1 MHLHYRHAE
10 RFTTKEES
18 DHHVDQGSR
27 DTTIATLKTAEGE
40 EMYSYVDMNSMPEPT
55 NNNVKLQ
62 APPPPPQHSLG
73 ATMKEKG
80 NEEESYYDNE

>member
-1 MHLHYRHAE
+1 MILFHNNVRQEYQHK
-10 RFTTKEES
+10 T
-18 DHHVDQGSR
+18 SR
-27 DTTIATLKTAEGE
+27 
-40 EMYSYVDMNSMPEPT
+40 YVDVNSMPEPT